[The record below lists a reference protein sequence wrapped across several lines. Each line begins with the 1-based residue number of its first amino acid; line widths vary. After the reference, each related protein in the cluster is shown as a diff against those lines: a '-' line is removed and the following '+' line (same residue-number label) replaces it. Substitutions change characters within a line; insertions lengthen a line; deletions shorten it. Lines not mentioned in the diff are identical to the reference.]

1 MSNETHSLYYLQEA
15 SRLTLSG
22 QPFQALELLRRN
34 DLQDSDLG
42 LSLEQTIS
50 DYERALPMLDEFQR
64 HLPHEL
70 DKAQAVSSQLPDLI
84 YPESLQM
91 QRLAVA
97 VLQDEKLMIEQ
108 LLHQLPEKHP
118 FRIQVQS
125 LLVAPDEERK
135 KSFNI
140 LPVAAALLLS
150 IGAGY
155 WIYQEGQN
163 DVQSMASQVEQAQAE
178 GTASALEIERLQQEL
193 KEKEDAIQ
201 TLETRYEEQLASLA
215 ENNDANMNGNEL
227 SGFTAYS
234 EGRYEDAVT
243 LLGQMEPVGLYNQE
257 TIDFYKLMAE
267 YKAGAQTRDV
277 LESFETN
284 YPESDYLGDAYFSY
298 YVVLVKQ
305 NDRFEPLAQE
315 IQSRFS
321 GHWFIGAL

>member
-15 SRLTLSG
+15 SRLALSG

-42 LSLEQTIS
+42 LLLEQTMS
-50 DYERALPMLDEFQR
+50 DYERALPLLDKFQGY
-64 HLPHEL
+64 LPHEL
-70 DKAQAVSSQLPDLI
+70 VKAQAVSKQLPDLI

-97 VLQDEKLMIEQ
+97 VLQDEKSVIEH

-125 LLVAPDEERK
+125 LLEAPDEKRK
-135 KSFNI
+135 KTFNI
-140 LPVAAALLLS
+140 MPVAAALLLS

-163 DVQSMASQVEQAQAE
+163 DVQSMASQVEQAQAK
-178 GTASALEIERLQQEL
+178 GTASTLEIERLQEEL
-193 KEKEDAIQ
+193 KDKENMIQ
-201 TLETRYEEQLASLA
+201 MLETKYEEELAALTASEEA
-215 ENNDANMNGNEL
+215 SSDENGL

-234 EGRYEDAVT
+234 EGRYEKAVT
-243 LLGQMEPVGLYNQE
+243 LLDKMEPMGLYNQE

-267 YKAGAQTRDV
+267 YKTGVQTRDV
-277 LESFETN
+277 LNSFETQ
-284 YPESDYLGDAYFSY
+284 YPSSDYLGDAYFSY
-298 YVVLVKQ
+298 YVARIQQ
-305 NDRFEPLAQE
+305 NGPSAQLAQE
-315 IQSRFS
+315 LQTRFAN
-321 GHWFIGAL
+321 HWFIGAL